1 MTADELKYLREL
13 VEAGAGLSREQA
25 KDYLFESRLGAVARL
40 HGQAGVGPLVQQL
53 RSSALGPL
61 HREVVEAM
69 TTQETSFFRDS
80 HPYEALRK
88 VVLPDLIQ
96 RRAASRTLNIWCA
109 ASSTGQE
116 PYSLAILLREH
127 FKQLLTWDV
136 KILATDLSEAALA
149 RARAGIFNRA
159 EIARGLPPA
168 LLAKYFTENAR
179 QDFQLR
185 EDVRRCIEFRS
196 FNLVGSWGRLPEFDL
211 ILLRNVLIYFSL
223 ETKRR
228 VLLRTRDCLKADG
241 YLLLG
246 SAETTLHV
254 DEAFDMVHVE
264 RTSFYRPASP
274 ESQPR
279 GPVRK

>member
-96 RRAASRTLNIWCA
+96 RREI
-109 ASSTGQE
+109 G
-116 PYSLAILLREH
+116 
-127 FKQLLTWDV
+127 
-136 KILATDLSEAALA
+136 
-149 RARAGIFNRA
+149 RA
-159 EIARGLPPA
+159 
-168 LLAKYFTENAR
+168 
-179 QDFQLR
+179 
-185 EDVRRCIEFRS
+185 
-196 FNLVGSWGRLPEFDL
+196 
-211 ILLRNVLIYFSL
+211 
-223 ETKRR
+223 
-228 VLLRTRDCLKADG
+228 
-241 YLLLG
+241 
-246 SAETTLHV
+246 HV
-254 DEAFDMVHVE
+254 
-264 RTSFYRPASP
+264 
-274 ESQPR
+274 
-279 GPVRK
+279 